1 MPTGPIW
8 RVGANPTPLEPA
20 EIVSEQ
26 QLEEMLISNLRILSP
41 NWMLVGNQINTG
53 SGRID
58 ILAVS
63 RDGTLVIIELKRH
76 STSRDVVAQTL
87 EYLSWANAQ
96 TPATIEALYL
106 RKTGHELGDAFRE
119 QFGVELGAD
128 SLNAQQLAVIVAARP
143 SAATEQIVKYLTK
156 IGVPI
161 NLNTFEVFKD
171 DEGLLMKPN
180 WLVDLSVT
188 EIDSGGKGVWNLQYY
203 CSFGHDEERNWEDAR
218 QYGFFSAGGGA
229 WYSRTLDLL
238 EPGSLIWVLVP
249 NYGYTGVGRILTERM
264 PFHEF
269 MVQRNGQDILLQDM
283 ELRGTY
289 INKSS
294 PDDDTTEYMVGV
306 EWLYTVP
313 LEQAF
318 KQAGLFGNQNSVCR
332 PRSAKWVHTVNTL
345 MSHWKPNLEE

>member
-8 RVGANPTPLEPA
+8 RVGTNPTPLEQA
-20 EIVSEQ
+20 EFLSEQ
-26 QLEEMLISNLRILSP
+26 QLEEMLVSSLRILSP
-41 NWMLVGNQINTG
+41 NWMLIGNQISTG
-53 SGRID
+53 AGRID

-63 RDGTLVIIELKRH
+63 RDGTLVVIELKRH

-87 EYLSWANAQ
+87 EYLSWVNAQ
-96 TPATIEALYL
+96 APDAIEALFL
-106 RKTGHELGDAFRE
+106 NQTGREFSDAFKER
-119 QFGVELGAD
+119 FGVELDSD

-143 SAATEQIVKYLTK
+143 NGATEQIVKYLTK
-156 IGVPI
+156 VGVPI

-171 DEGLLMKPN
+171 GDDLLMKPN
-180 WLVDLSVT
+180 WLVDLTVT
-188 EIDSGGKGVWNLQYY
+188 ETDSGGKGIWNLQYY
-203 CSFGHDEERNWEDAR
+203 CSFGHDGTRNWEDAR
-218 QYGFFSAGGGA
+218 QYGFFSAGGGT

-238 EPGSLIWVLVP
+238 EIGALIWVLVP
-249 NYGYTGVGRILTERM
+249 NHGYTGVGRVLSERK

-269 MVQRNGQDILLQDM
+269 MVQSSGQDILLQDM
-283 ELRGTY
+283 ETRGTY
-289 INKSS
+289 IHKSS
-294 PDDDTTEYMVGV
+294 PDDDTIEYMVGV

-345 MSHWKPNLEE
+345 MNHWQPKLEE